1 MDFASSASTPDDIRR
16 DSMMTTGIGP
26 PANRAPSQLATAEL
40 SPKIRLETQNPLGG
54 MSEAG
59 PSLQIEST
67 PGRYAAL
74 F

>member
-1 MDFASSASTPDDIRR
+1 
-16 DSMMTTGIGP
+16 MTTGIGP